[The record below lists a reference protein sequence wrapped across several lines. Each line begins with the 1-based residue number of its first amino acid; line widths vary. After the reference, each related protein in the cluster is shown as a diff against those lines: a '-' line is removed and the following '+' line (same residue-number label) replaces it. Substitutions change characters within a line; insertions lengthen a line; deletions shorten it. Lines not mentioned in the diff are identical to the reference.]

1 MLLLALGSIEYLN
14 VLFPE
19 KSSKEINLVFYS
31 VNFINTIFTNVR
43 LGLISA
49 EFLSKIC
56 ASLINS
62 ITYCGELISFFTID
76 VYPSLG
82 IVD

>member
-1 MLLLALGSIEYLN
+1 MVLLALESIDYLN
-14 VLFPE
+14 VLLPE

-49 EFLSKIC
+49 EFLSKI
-56 ASLINS
+56 
-62 ITYCGELISFFTID
+62 TYCGELISNT
-76 VYPSLG
+76 YH
-82 IVD
+82 